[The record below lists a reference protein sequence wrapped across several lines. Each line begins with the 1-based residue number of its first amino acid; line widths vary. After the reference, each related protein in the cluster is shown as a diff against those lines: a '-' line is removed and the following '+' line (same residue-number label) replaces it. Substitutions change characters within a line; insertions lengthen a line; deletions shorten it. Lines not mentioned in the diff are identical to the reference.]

1 MGFNRKQLKE
11 ASKPLYDFG
20 GKRIEPVGSISI
32 LVFFGSLRNA
42 HTEYITFD
50 VVGMNYPYNVIFGR
64 GILNS
69 FEATL
74 HSAYLCLKIPAV
86 LGVITVHD
94 NQKYARNIE
103 QGFTLGH
110 RNANFLQ
117 DEKSESTN
125 DASANKN
132 KESFTDKPAIEPEC
146 EIKRVPLDPRV
157 PDKIVMISQDLSSS
171 EEMKV
176 LSFLDK
182 NSDVFAWKTS
192 NLIGVNRNIIEH
204 RLQVNPLTRPKKQKL
219 CKMSDEKVAAA
230 KSEV

>member
-1 MGFNRKQLKE
+1 MGFNKKQLKE

-94 NQKYARNIE
+94 NQKYARNID

-110 RNANFLQ
+110 RNVNCLQ

-125 DASANKN
+125 DASANRN

-157 PDKIVMISQDLSSS
+157 LDKIVMISQDLSSS

-182 NSDVFAWKTS
+182 NSDVFAWKTFD
-192 NLIGVNRNIIEH
+192 LIGVSRNIIEH

-219 CKMSDEKVAAA
+219 RKMSDEKVATT